1 MHREIKIQRIRLKL
15 NHNKG
20 IQITS
25 FFNYVAN
32 ILNKKKKTK
41 RNTCFRSPFSM
52 IWDLLLCRQKARF
65 SHDRSQIDFNV
76 LVSHLSGIQNQNAD
90 STAWFLR
97 LCLSLHLDIQK
108 AEPEHFQRAGQGDRE
123 VAIRWHI
130 HKVNMFVHICTAL
143 FNELKRFKSLPSAPR
158 RPSLFR
164 EIKRTHTHPEPCQH
178 TGHKS
183 RTKAK

>member
-41 RNTCFRSPFSM
+41 RNTCFRSPFST

-108 AEPEHFQRAGQGDRE
+108 AEPEHFQRAGQGWQRGGN
-123 VAIRWHI
+123 
-130 HKVNMFVHICTAL
+130 KM
-143 FNELKRFKSLPSAPR
+143 
-158 RPSLFR
+158 
-164 EIKRTHTHPEPCQH
+164 THTQGKYVCAHLHGSIQW
-178 TGHKS
+178 TQKV
-183 RTKAK
+183 